1 MTTHDAAFVTAISGA
16 RTADAAWEALARLAD
31 ETVGT
36 KLFTASMFDIPAGL
50 VRRVYSNQPEA
61 YPTSGTKPLRV
72 NAGDWFDIVFHQHRI
87 FVANDKAELAKTFPD
102 HELIFSLG
110 CGAIINMPIVL
121 WGELVAT
128 INLLDVEG
136 SYAAERVAEAE
147 ERLAVPARLCSA
159 IALRLSPLS
168 GVAA

>member
-1 MTTHDAAFVTAISGA
+1 MTTHIAAFVTAISSA
-16 RTADAAWEALARLAD
+16 QTAETAWAALARLAN
-31 ETVGT
+31 ETVGA
-36 KLFTASMFDIPAGL
+36 KLFTASMFDLPAGL
-50 VRRVYSNQPEA
+50 VRRVYSNRPEA
-61 YPTSGTKPLRV
+61 YPTSGTKPLHV

-128 INLLDVEG
+128 INLLDLEG
-136 SYAAERVAEAE
+136 RYTAERVVEAEA
-147 ERLAVPARLCSA
+147 RLAVPARLCAA
-159 IALRLSPLS
+159 IAFRLSPLS
-168 GVAA
+168 KGTL